1 MAHLSYPLLGET
13 ALLPVYGLSP
23 EDTEALLAHTGSTT
37 EGVLPQKMA
46 LSGGMYLPESFLRTN
61 LRVGDEF
68 ENANP
73 YQEPFSFLVEG
84 VVTGPIPFG
93 LATLET
99 VASLPIQEPVLLV
112 HSPEMEARQLAE
124 ELQAVLAG
132 HGLIRILSPEYF
144 QHLQHERMRTYRL
157 ALPMSLVTLLALMT
171 IGLSWASRS
180 QSALLAT
187 EQALAKVYY
196 HSLGPS
202 LFRPLAVAALC
213 GGLGWV
219 FGLVLGLAGSVGIGR
234 LWLSSR
240 GLAYT
245 LPWGTIAPSLFLGL
259 APIFAALYR
268 WSQALTPDLF
278 DFLGQE
284 QQISRAAPDSTDLN
298 HGSNI
303 APGI

>member
-1 MAHLSYPLLGET
+1 
-13 ALLPVYGLSP
+13 
-23 EDTEALLAHTGSTT
+23 
-37 EGVLPQKMA
+37 
-46 LSGGMYLPESFLRTN
+46 
-61 LRVGDEF
+61 
-68 ENANP
+68 
-73 YQEPFSFLVEG
+73 
-84 VVTGPIPFG
+84 
-93 LATLET
+93 
-99 VASLPIQEPVLLV
+99 
-112 HSPEMEARQLAE
+112 MEARQLAE

-240 GLAYT
+240 GLA
-245 LPWGTIAPSLFLGL
+245 LPSPGGDDSAITVSRTSPNILP
-259 APIFAALYR
+259 LYIVGVR
-268 WSQALTPDLF
+268 P
-278 DFLGQE
+278 
-284 QQISRAAPDSTDLN
+284 
-298 HGSNI
+298 
-303 APGI
+303 